1 MTFVPGRG
9 GAARGS
15 SAYRTVVF
23 WIMMIALA
31 AVLWQM
37 ASRSDERQRPARPMS
52 YSDFMKNVDQNNVAS
67 AKLFLSQSTAGLQG
81 TLRQPAQS
89 FETTVPKDVVPDL
102 TERLRK
108 QGVTIEVVERKEGG
122 GSTETAALAA
132 AVAVMS
138 AVVVIAMKRRRSRPA
153 PPSGTPPI
161 QNQPLG
167 D

>member
-37 ASRSDERQRPARPMS
+37 ASRSDERQRPASPMS

-102 TERLRK
+102 TER
-108 QGVTIEVVERKEGG
+108 G

-138 AVVVIAMKRRRSRPA
+138 AVVVVAMKRRRSRPA
-153 PPSGTPPI
+153 PPSGAPPI